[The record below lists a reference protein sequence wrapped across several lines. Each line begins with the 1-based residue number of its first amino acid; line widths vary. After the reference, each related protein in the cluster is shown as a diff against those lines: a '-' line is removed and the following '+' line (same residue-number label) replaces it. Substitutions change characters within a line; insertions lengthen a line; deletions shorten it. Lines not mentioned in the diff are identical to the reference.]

1 MRIGIALILALIVV
15 SPALAITG
23 GEENSQTPLG
33 CQLLFDG
40 DLANESVQFQTSLG
54 PRLPGS
60 AASSELRESIK
71 SNLTGWHITEST
83 HHVNGMVLTNLFA
96 TWNKGAGSTVM
107 FAAHYDTRHK
117 GDRDW
122 NVSMRDKPIDGANDG
137 ASGVAVLIELARHI
151 PSMNLSHEVTLF
163 FTDGEDQGEYNNA
176 STWILGA
183 RAWAENLTVDD
194 ANEIESFILVDMIG
208 DLDLTL
214 KKTTPGNSILWNRTE
229 NKIRFLDEVCNFG
242 ESSYFD
248 FEGSDSIIDD
258 HVPAN
263 ELGIPAIDIIDTQFG
278 EGASFLG
285 GHWHTH
291 NDTADKVSADSLQ
304 KIGYILESGLLT
316 GIWLNLRIS
325 EPIADLDTDGDGLPD
340 ATDDCPL
347 IWGDDVNGCIFESSD
362 SVEESQD
369 SGDLMIGI
377 MVLACIILV
386 WGNLAWI
393 LFADNRGEG

>member
-1 MRIGIALILALIVV
+1 
-15 SPALAITG
+15 
-23 GEENSQTPLG
+23 
-33 CQLLFDG
+33 
-40 DLANESVQFQTSLG
+40 
-54 PRLPGS
+54 
-60 AASSELRESIK
+60 
-71 SNLTGWHITEST
+71 
-83 HHVNGMVLTNLFA
+83 
-96 TWNKGAGSTVM
+96 
-107 FAAHYDTRHK
+107 
-117 GDRDW
+117 
-122 NVSMRDKPIDGANDG
+122 
-137 ASGVAVLIELARHI
+137 
-151 PSMNLSHEVTLF
+151 
-163 FTDGEDQGEYNNA
+163 
-176 STWILGA
+176 
-183 RAWAENLTVDD
+183 
-194 ANEIESFILVDMIG
+194 MIG
-208 DLDLTL
+208 DSDLTL

-229 NKIRFLDEVCNFG
+229 NKIRYLDEVCNFG

-278 EGASFLG
+278 EGANFLG